1 MNAEQILAS
10 DEFRRCVAFHGHVC
24 PGLSMGYRA
33 AKVAMERL
41 KETRAEDE
49 ELVAIVETDAC
60 SADAVQVLTGCTF
73 GKGNFLFRDYGKMA
87 LTLLSRRTGRGVR
100 VALRAGVFAPDKRH
114 MALLQKVADGAA
126 DDREA
131 KEFGELHLRRSREL
145 LEMPEEEL
153 FAVEPVQMVLPA
165 RAAIEPSEP
174 CARCGEP
181 TMRSKLETYK
191 GQRVCRGCKA
201 VDMSFAEL

>member
-60 SADAVQVLTGCTF
+60 SADRATSS
-73 GKGNFLFRDYGKMA
+73 
-87 LTLLSRRTGRGVR
+87 SRTT
-100 VALRAGVFAPDKRH
+100 
-114 MALLQKVADGAA
+114 
-126 DDREA
+126 
-131 KEFGELHLRRSREL
+131 
-145 LEMPEEEL
+145 
-153 FAVEPVQMVLPA
+153 A
-165 RAAIEPSEP
+165 RWP
-174 CARCGEP
+174 
-181 TMRSKLETYK
+181 
-191 GQRVCRGCKA
+191 
-201 VDMSFAEL
+201 